1 MGWGV
6 LAIAITVI
14 WLLAPLVARVRALA
28 ALRLP
33 SRITRRPA
41 APRLQSAVDD
51 LFAPF
56 EAELAELGF
65 RFSHAA
71 DAVAEPKGLS
81 PWQPVRVFRHFHFP
95 IVAQLSG
102 PTLPEL
108 PNVPVL
114 TLLSEL
120 KDGLMVATQNVPM
133 NIFPTD
139 PQVLRNGG
147 DDFVS
152 VKDQY
157 EAQLDAMRAEGMQD
171 FRPWGEPEDIEA
183 RLSAYEERSLQALVK
198 AGWCE
203 PEGDS
208 LRITPRRLPAL
219 AQHLARQL
227 KRLVGSLKK
236 AAPESAVLKTSAPLE
251 RSLMLFVATRARPK
265 HSPPPVVQ
273 WTLYALSALL
283 FLVLGGLVLDWR
295 FAGMLLLVIAL
306 HEAGHYLAMRLLGYR
321 HVQMLMLPLIGGV
334 AFGEES
340 KPNAL
345 HRVAVSLAGPLPGL
359 LIGAAL
365 LAWNPGS
372 PDLLLLGWIMLLVNA
387 FNLLPFQPL
396 DGGHVLEALLP
407 ARQVVVRI
415 ALEGLAVVGLLAL
428 WWFLDAPIALVLLVL
443 RALTWR
449 SLWRQMQFEKLYASA
464 ARKHKPADAR
474 ALARL
479 AFQALER
486 VLPKR
491 TSLNQRMGMVDELIT
506 HLRYR
511 PLRGLVALGMGVAYL
526 ALLASPVV
534 LAPQVVEVGR
544 VAFMSD
550 GDRQSAEVQQLA
562 EASSQLS
569 VAELVQALRDDAA
582 APRPGASELA
592 LNTLARHTGDV
603 LPPVA
608 LEFYRTRDGLRAGPS
623 LELLP
628 VTEVMTLRQSR
639 PRLAS
644 QLSARL
650 AELRPQTPRAIALA
664 CPPGTSGRC
673 DTTLDEVLDWW
684 QVGTLDGQPLLLHPQ
699 RPSGQWR
706 LVSLDLERGELLAQP
721 GLRELLA
728 RALVQQKLQASITA
742 PAR

>member
-6 LAIAITVI
+6 LAVAIAVI

-33 SRITRRPA
+33 TRITRRPA
-41 APRLQSAVDD
+41 APRLQSAIDD
-51 LFAPF
+51 LFAPI

-71 DAVAEPKGLS
+71 DAIAEPKGLS

-95 IVAQLSG
+95 IVAQLAG

-114 TLLSEL
+114 TLLAEL
-120 KDGLMVATQNVPM
+120 KDGLVVATQNVPM
-133 NIFPTD
+133 SIFPSD
-139 PQVLRNGG
+139 PQVLRSGG
-147 DDFVS
+147 DAFGS
-152 VKDQY
+152 VKEQY
-157 EAQLDAMRAEGMQD
+157 EAQLDAMRAEGLQD
-171 FRPWGEPEDIEA
+171 FRPWGEPEDIET
-183 RLSAYEERSLQALVK
+183 RLSAYEDRSLQALVK

-208 LRITPRRLPAL
+208 LRIVPRRLPAL
-219 AQHLARQL
+219 AQFLARQL
-227 KRLVGSLKK
+227 RHLVATLKK
-236 AAPESAVLKTSAPLE
+236 AAPESNVLKTSAPLE

-273 WTLYALSALL
+273 WTLYALSAAL

-295 FAGMLLLVIAL
+295 FAWMLLVVIAL
-306 HEAGHYLAMRLLGYR
+306 HEAGHYLAMRALGYR

-345 HRVAVSLAGPLPGL
+345 HRIVVSLAGPLPGL
-359 LIGAAL
+359 LLGAAL
-365 LAWNPGS
+365 LAWQPGS
-372 PDLLLLGWIMLLVNA
+372 PDLVLLGWIMLLVNA
-387 FNLLPFQPL
+387 FNLLPFHPL

-428 WWFLDAPIALVLLVL
+428 WWFLGLEIALVLLVL

-486 VLPKR
+486 VLPQR
-491 TSLNQRMGMVDELIT
+491 TSLNQRMGMVDELIS
-506 HLRYR
+506 HLRYK
-511 PLRGLVALGMGVAYL
+511 PLKGPIALGMGVAYF

-544 VAFMSD
+544 IAFMSD
-550 GDRQSAEVQQLA
+550 VERESAQAVQLA
-562 EASSQLS
+562 DATNQLS
-569 VAELVQALRDDAA
+569 VTELVQALRDDAS

-592 LNTLARHTGDV
+592 LTTLAHRTGDV
-603 LPPVA
+603 LPPAA
-608 LEFYRTRDGLRAGPS
+608 LEFYRARDGLRAGSS

-628 VTEVMTLRQSR
+628 VAEVQTLRQSR
-639 PRLAS
+639 PRLAT
-644 QLSARL
+644 QLGARL
-650 AELRPQTPRAIALA
+650 AELRPQSPRTVAMA
-664 CPPGTSGRC
+664 CPPGVGGRC
-673 DTTLDEVLDWW
+673 DATLDEVLDWW
-684 QVGTLDGQPLLLHPQ
+684 QVGSLDGQPLLLHPQ

-706 LVSLDLERGELLAQP
+706 LVSLDVERGELLQQA
-721 GLRELLA
+721 GLRELLV
-728 RALVQQKLQASITA
+728 RAYLHQRLSAASS